1 MRRST
6 FALAGLLLT
15 SGALLAQAP
24 AAAKPNFTGK
34 WAVTVD
40 TGDVAMQAG
49 NARGAVDY
57 GGLGDP
63 GEIIQDAKTLTIIR
77 SSQIVPKSIFNLDGT
92 ETRGSVDIGGG
103 NMVDLVLKA
112 RWEGSKLLLATLA
125 SVQGQQ
131 FEIDLNLSLDDKGRL
146 VAEHIVPPLGAQM
159 PGGTMV
165 TKYKK
170 Q

>member
-6 FALAGLLLT
+6 VALAGLLLS

-24 AAAKPNFTGK
+24 AAKPNFTGK
-34 WAVTVD
+34 WALTAD
-40 TGDVAMQAG
+40 TGDVATQAG
-49 NARGAVDY
+49 NAKGAVDY
-57 GGLGDP
+57 GGLGDE
-63 GEIIQDAKTLTIIR
+63 GEIIQDGKTLTIIR
-77 SSQIVPKSIFNLDGT
+77 ASQMVPKSVFNLDGS
-92 ETRGSVDIGGG
+92 ETHGSVDIGGG
-103 NMVDLVLKA
+103 NMVDLTLKA
-112 RWEGSKLLLATLA
+112 RWEGNKLLTATMA

-146 VAEHIVPPLGAQM
+146 VAEHIVPPLGNGM
-159 PGGTMV
+159 NGGTMV